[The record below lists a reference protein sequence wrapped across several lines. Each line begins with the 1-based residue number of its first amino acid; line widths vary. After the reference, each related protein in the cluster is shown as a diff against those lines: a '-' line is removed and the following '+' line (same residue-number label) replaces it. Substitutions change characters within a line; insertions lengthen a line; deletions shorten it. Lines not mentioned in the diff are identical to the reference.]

1 MVLSSS
7 DRDDLVQRVARKLT
21 RGSVR
26 PDVIA
31 DAVDRTLGALA
42 ARTASSSPRATAS
55 SPRATA
61 SSPRATASSPT
72 TPATAVLGERSH
84 DAPDPG
90 ALGVA
95 VVAAIGKPDLASR
108 LRAALERAGTPVGA
122 LGTATEGRHTVVT
135 LQWPAAAAA
144 QGRAIAESIGARF
157 SWRGDVR

>member
-55 SPRATA
+55 SP
-61 SSPRATASSPT
+61 T

-84 DAPDPG
+84 DAPDAG

>member
-42 ARTASSSPRATAS
+42 ARTAAS
-55 SPRATA
+55 SPRAA
-61 SSPRATASSPT
+61 SSSPT
-72 TPATAVLGERSH
+72 TPASSVLGERSH
-84 DAPDPG
+84 DALDAG

>member
-42 ARTASSSPRATAS
+42 ARTAASP
-55 SPRATA
+55 
-61 SSPRATASSPT
+61 
-72 TPATAVLGERSH
+72 VLGKQSP
-84 DAPDPG
+84 DAPDAGP
-90 ALGVA
+90 LGVA

-108 LRAALERAGTPVGA
+108 LRAALERAGTPVGV

-144 QGRAIAESIGARF
+144 HGRAIAESIGARF